1 MKKIITLLFAT
12 LILSSCANDNQ
23 SYIEE
28 LEKKVE
34 EYEAKEVANNK
45 LKTEFCSQ
53 LETFGNM
60 QDSIRMYVARIDSL
74 KAVIK
79 TKRKASNEDNA
90 ALNNMLAQIDS
101 YLAKNKE
108 LASTLNTKDFRGKDE
123 KQIIALLLQTIE
135 DKEQQIAS
143 MKAEIE
149 DLNNQVAGL
158 QVANR
163 NLSASLSK
171 SKDALNERDNTI
183 NAQNRELSSLTL
195 TNLSVNF
202 PKGLLGND
210 RKAKKI
216 DYLGF
221 CFTINKNNR
230 AVNQSV
236 TVYVRVTD
244 GSGNLLRS
252 SDNNLFDSE
261 EGRIGYTVKK
271 NVNYNG
277 VTINDCVDWN
287 FAKGT
292 LTAGDYIATYYMDAH
307 KIDQKSF
314 SINK

>member
-1 MKKIITLLFAT
+1 MKKIYILFFAA
-12 LILSSCANDNQ
+12 LILSSCVNDNQ

-28 LEKKVE
+28 LEKKIE

-45 LKTEFCSQ
+45 LKTDFCAQ
-53 LETFGNM
+53 LETFGNI

-163 NLSASLSK
+163 TLTASLSK
-171 SKDALNERDNTI
+171 SQDAINDRDNVI
-183 NAQNRELSSLTL
+183 DAQNRELSSLTL
-195 TNLSVNF
+195 SNLAVIF

-221 CFTINKNNR
+221 GFTLNKNSR
-230 AVNQSV
+230 ANNQSV
-236 TVYVRVTD
+236 TIYVRVTNA
-244 GSGNLLRS
+244 SGQLLRS

-271 NVNYNG
+271 NINYNG
-277 VTINDCVDWN
+277 ATVNDCIDWN
-287 FAKGT
+287 MSKGT
-292 LTAGDYIATYYMDAH
+292 LQSGEYIATFYMDSR
-307 KIDQKSF
+307 KIDQKTF
-314 SINK
+314 SLK

>member
-12 LILSSCANDNQ
+12 VILWSCSNDNQ

-28 LEKKVE
+28 LEKKIE

-60 QDSIRMYVARIDSL
+60 QDSIKMYVARIDSL
-74 KAVIK
+74 KAAIK
-79 TKRKASNEDNA
+79 TKRKASAEDNA
-90 ALNNMLAQIDS
+90 ALNGMLAQIDS

-108 LASTLNTKDFRGKDE
+108 LASTLNAKDFRGKDE

-135 DKEQQIAS
+135 DKELQIAS

-163 NLSASLSK
+163 NLTASLNK
-171 SKDALNERDNTI
+171 SQNALNDRDNTI
-183 NAQNRELSSLTL
+183 DAQNRELSSLTL
-195 TNLSVNF
+195 TNLAVNF

-221 CFTINKNNR
+221 VFTINKNSR
-230 AVNQSV
+230 ANNQTV
-236 TVYVRVTD
+236 TIYVRVTD
-244 GSGNLLRS
+244 ASGKLLRS

-261 EGRIGYTVKK
+261 EGHIGYTVKK
-271 NVNYNG
+271 SVNYNG
-277 VTINDCVDWN
+277 STVNDCVDWN
-287 FAKGT
+287 MSKGT
-292 LTAGDYIATYYMDAH
+292 LLSGDYIATYYMDSH

-314 SINK
+314 SVK